1 MSLDGAQETVLVLLG
16 RGIYGLH
23 EAVGLDQL
31 SMLLILCV
39 VARGHRAG
47 LACMLVIIGVDAL
60 NCMLIEART
69 AV

>member
-1 MSLDGAQETVLVLLG
+1 MLLG

-31 SMLLILCV
+31 PVLLILCV
-39 VARGHRAG
+39 VACRYCAH
-47 LACMLVIIGVDAL
+47 LTCMLVVIRVDAL
-60 NCMLIEART
+60 NSILIEACT